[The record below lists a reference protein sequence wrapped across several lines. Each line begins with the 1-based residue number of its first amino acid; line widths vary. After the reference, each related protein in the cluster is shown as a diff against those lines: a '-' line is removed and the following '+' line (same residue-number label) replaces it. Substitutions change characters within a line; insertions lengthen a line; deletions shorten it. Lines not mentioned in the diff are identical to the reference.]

1 MMVTAL
7 AASLKI
13 YERRCESA
21 MEVLLKL
28 ETPLLSDRRSRRR
41 QSEWDVWE
49 GICGAR
55 RVSHGFQQEAGTA
68 HGGSFAAKFL
78 SPCKTNPD

>member
-28 ETPLLSDRRSRRR
+28 ETPLLSDRRPRRR
-41 QSEWDVWE
+41 DLWSKKSVTWLP
-49 GICGAR
+49 
-55 RVSHGFQQEAGTA
+55 AGSRDSA
-68 HGGSFAAKFL
+68 WRELAAKFL